1 MITTI
6 NDYISFFI
14 HKIGK
19 EKLLQCLNEK
29 PLSDLFAGKDDIN
42 KFVARANGDI
52 NSSME
57 KDGTCM
63 HDLDTVILIS
73 LELKKRGLLEDK
85 ENEDV

>member
-1 MITTI
+1 MITTTS
-6 NDYISFFI
+6 DYISSFI

-29 PLSDLFAGKDDIN
+29 PLSDLFAGKDDIS

-57 KDGTCM
+57 KDGTRM

-73 LELKKRGLLEDK
+73 LELDKRGLLQDESDK
-85 ENEDV
+85 G